1 MANPDTIQFG
11 LDTFGDVQVDADG
24 TPLTH
29 AQTLRNIVD
38 EAVLAD
44 ELGIDFFGV
53 GEHHRAD
60 YAVPAPDVLLAGIAT
75 RTRRIRL
82 APSVVV
88 LGSDDPV
95 RVFERYSTV
104 NALSRGRAELSV
116 GRGSF
121 TESFPLFG
129 YDFTDYEELF
139 DEKLT
144 LLRQLLDSDRAG
156 TPVTWQG
163 TRRPPIDNLRVFP
176 PTETPMPAWVAIGGT
191 PKSALRAAE
200 QGFNLEIAVITGN
213 PMYYKTFA
221 GLYHK
226 ANEQLGHPR
235 GLVSVHSPG
244 LIAETDAEA
253 RARLFGP
260 WKEQQ
265 RLVGADRGWPA
276 PTRGTFNVELGHGS
290 LFAGSPE
297 TVAKKIATTVTNLNL
312 DRFVL
317 KYSNGPIPHEHAM
330 DTIRLYG
337 ERVIPMVRDIL
348 TTN

>member
-1 MANPDTIQFG
+1 MVNPDTVQFG
-11 LDTFGDVQVDADG
+11 LDTFGDVQVDAEG
-24 TPLTH
+24 TPLSH
-29 AQTLRNIVD
+29 AQTIRNIVD

-60 YAVPAPDVLLAGIAT
+60 YAVPAPDVVLAGIAT
-75 RTRRIRL
+75 RTRNIKL

-104 NALSRGRAELSV
+104 NALSNGRAELSV

-129 YDFTDYEELF
+129 FDFVDYEDLF

-144 LLRQLLDSDRAG
+144 LLRRLLDADRAG
-156 TPVTWQG
+156 EPVTWEG
-163 TRRPPIDNLRVFP
+163 VRRPSIDSLRVLP
-176 PTETPMPAWVAIGGT
+176 PTEMPMPAWVAIGGT
-191 PKSALRAAE
+191 PKSAVRAAE

-213 PMYYKTFA
+213 PMYYKTYI
-221 GLYHK
+221 GLYRK
-226 ANEQLGHPR
+226 ANEVAGHEP

-244 LIAETDAEA
+244 LIAPTDADA
-253 RARLFGP
+253 RARLFEP

-265 RLVGADRGWPA
+265 RLVGADRSWPE
-276 PTRGTFNVELGHGS
+276 PTRGQFNLELGHGS
-290 LFAGSPE
+290 LYAGSPE
-297 TVAKKIATTVTNLNL
+297 TVAKKIAATIANLDL

-317 KYSNGPIPHEHAM
+317 KYSNGPLRHEHAM

-337 ERVIPMVRDIL
+337 EQVIPMVRDIL
-348 TTN
+348 TKK